1 MASHFRNLWFL
12 KPPAVTMRITL
23 KKYMRFD
30 AVIISSEVR
39 YEKPDGNIFRA
50 ALDQLS
56 VEANKA
62 VHVGD
67 DKNADKEEADAVGID
82 CWLSKSSDIGK
93 RVVNS
98 AGVSRETVYCPN
110 TIWIDRHPHNLTITG
125 IFGEY

>member
-82 CWLSKSSDIGK
+82 CWEACCEFSWRFKGDCLLP
-93 RVVNS
+93 
-98 AGVSRETVYCPN
+98 EHYL
-110 TIWIDRHPHNLTITG
+110 DRQTPT
-125 IFGEY
+125 